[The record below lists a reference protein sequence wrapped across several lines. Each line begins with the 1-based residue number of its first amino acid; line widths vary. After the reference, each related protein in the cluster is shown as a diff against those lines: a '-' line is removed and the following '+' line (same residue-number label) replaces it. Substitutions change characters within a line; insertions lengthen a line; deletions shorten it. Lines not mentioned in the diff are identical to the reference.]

1 MKRNL
6 LRWSGLLVMLAG
18 LPALSWAQNSKRL
31 TVPGIN
37 NFWFVDKTVSTGGSI
52 TSRDIAMPALKK
64 RGIKTVID
72 LAGGPPSAAERA
84 ATEAAGMKYLVFA
97 INPMTLDPAPI
108 EPFLKA
114 ASDPTNFPVFIHSGN
129 GHRAGMALMIKRV
142 LVDGWTIEK
151 AGIEAAASGLIDDNA
166 MAPVWWKFAQLV
178 SVSKL
183 EILSAV
189 GAVCDRASFPRCE
202 KTLDLQEK
210 RAVTDRAYS

>member
-1 MKRNL
+1 MNRTLVNISL
-6 LRWSGLLVMLAG
+6 LLFLFS
-18 LPALSWAQNSKRL
+18 LPVLSRPQNSKRV

-52 TSRDIAMPALKK
+52 TSREMAMPALKK

-72 LAGGPPSAAERA
+72 LAGGPESEAERK
-84 ATEAAGMKYLVFA
+84 ATEDAGMKYLAFP
-97 INPMTLDPAPI
+97 INPMTLDPAPV

-114 ASDPTNFPVFIHSGN
+114 ASDPVNFPVFIHSGN

-166 MAPVWWKFAQLV
+166 MAPVWWKFAQDYIM
-178 SVSKL
+178 SHK
-183 EILSAV
+183 
-189 GAVCDRASFPRCE
+189 
-202 KTLDLQEK
+202 K
-210 RAVTDRAYS
+210 

>member
-1 MKRNL
+1 MPMKRYL
-6 LRWSGLLVMLAG
+6 LRWSGILVMLAG
-18 LPALSWAQNSKRL
+18 LPALSSAQNSKRL

-64 RGIKTVID
+64 RGTKTVID
-72 LAGGPPSAAERA
+72 LAGGAESGAERA

-114 ASDPTNFPVFIHSGN
+114 ASDAANFPVFIHSGN

-142 LVDGWTIEK
+142 LVDGWTIER
-151 AGIEAAASGLIDDNA
+151 AGVEAAASGLINDNA
-166 MAPVWWKFAQLV
+166 MTPVWWKFAQDYIM
-178 SVSKL
+178 SHK
-183 EILSAV
+183 
-189 GAVCDRASFPRCE
+189 
-202 KTLDLQEK
+202 K
-210 RAVTDRAYS
+210 

>member
-1 MKRNL
+1 MRHMRRNV

-31 TVPGIN
+31 MVPGIN
-37 NFWFVDKTVSTGGSI
+37 NFCFVDKTVSTGGSI
-52 TSRDIAMPALKK
+52 TSREMAMPALKR

-72 LAGGPPSAAERA
+72 LAGGAQSDAERA

-97 INPMTLDPAPI
+97 INGTTLDPAPV

-114 ASDPTNFPVFIHSGN
+114 ATDPANFPVFIHSGA
-129 GHRAGMALMIKRV
+129 GHRAAMALMIKRV

-166 MAPVWWKFAQLV
+166 MAPVWWKFAQDY
-178 SVSKL
+178 
-183 EILSAV
+183 I
-189 GAVCDRASFPRCE
+189 
-202 KTLDLQEK
+202 
-210 RAVTDRAYS
+210 

>member
-6 LRWSGLLVMLAG
+6 FRWSGLLVMLAG
-18 LPALSWAQNSKRL
+18 LPVMSPAQNSKRL
-31 TVPGIN
+31 MVPGIN
-37 NFWFVDKTVSTGGSI
+37 TFWLVDETVSRGGSI
-52 TSRDIAMPALKK
+52 TSRDLAMPALKK

-72 LAGGPPSAAERA
+72 LAGGAESGAERA

-114 ASDPTNFPVFIHSGN
+114 ASDPANFPVFIHSGN

-151 AGIEAAASGLIDDNA
+151 AGIEAAASGLVDDNA
-166 MAPVWWKFAQLV
+166 MAPVWWKFAQDYIT
-178 SVSKL
+178 SHK
-183 EILSAV
+183 
-189 GAVCDRASFPRCE
+189 
-202 KTLDLQEK
+202 K
-210 RAVTDRAYS
+210 

>member
-1 MKRNL
+1 MLDFCQAKITPMKRNL
-6 LRWSGLLVMLAG
+6 IRWSSLLVVVAG
-18 LPALSWAQNSKRL
+18 LPALSSAQNSRRL

-72 LAGGPPSAAERA
+72 LAGGAESAAERA

-142 LVDGWTIEK
+142 LVEGWTIEK

-166 MAPVWWKFAQLV
+166 MAPVWWKFAQDYIM
-178 SVSKL
+178 SHK
-183 EILSAV
+183 
-189 GAVCDRASFPRCE
+189 
-202 KTLDLQEK
+202 K
-210 RAVTDRAYS
+210 

>member
-1 MKRNL
+1 M
-6 LRWSGLLVMLAG
+6 
-18 LPALSWAQNSKRL
+18 
-31 TVPGIN
+31 PGIN
-37 NFWFVDKTVSTGGSI
+37 NFWLVDKTISTGGSI

-72 LAGGPPSAAERA
+72 LAGGPPSAAEHA

-142 LVDGWTIEK
+142 LVEGWTIEK

-166 MAPVWWKFAQLV
+166 MAPVWWKFAYDYIT
-178 SVSKL
+178 SHK
-183 EILSAV
+183 
-189 GAVCDRASFPRCE
+189 
-202 KTLDLQEK
+202 K
-210 RAVTDRAYS
+210 